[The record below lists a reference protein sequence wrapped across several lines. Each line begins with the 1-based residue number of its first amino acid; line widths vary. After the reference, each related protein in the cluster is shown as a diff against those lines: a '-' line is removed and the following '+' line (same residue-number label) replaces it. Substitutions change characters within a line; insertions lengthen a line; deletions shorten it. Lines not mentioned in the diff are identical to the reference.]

1 MDYDNDKDDEDDFP
15 PVSTLLEHAAK
26 PAKKIAGSRRT
37 STVIPTAKA
46 KGKARAINNTAP
58 PVNRKRKTPSA
69 PPTASDS
76 SKKCGRQQGAP
87 NYNEGDIDA
96 LLDACES
103 CLLVG
108 AKSWNVV
115 EATFVQWANDND
127 RPARSSKSLKLKFKQ
142 VSLLSHII
150 CHRPNQLF

>member
-1 MDYDNDKDDEDDFP
+1 MDYDNEDDEDDFP
-15 PVSTLLEHAAK
+15 PVSTLLERAAK

-46 KGKARAINNTAP
+46 KGKARAIDNTAP

-76 SKKCGRQQGAP
+76 SKKRGRQQGAP
-87 NYNEGDIDA
+87 NYNEDDIDA

-103 CLLVG
+103 CLPVG

-115 EATFVQWANDND
+115 EATFAQWANDND
-127 RPARSSKSLKLKFKQ
+127 RPARSSKSLELKFKQ
-142 VSLLSHII
+142 VSLLSHIV
-150 CHRPNQLF
+150 CH